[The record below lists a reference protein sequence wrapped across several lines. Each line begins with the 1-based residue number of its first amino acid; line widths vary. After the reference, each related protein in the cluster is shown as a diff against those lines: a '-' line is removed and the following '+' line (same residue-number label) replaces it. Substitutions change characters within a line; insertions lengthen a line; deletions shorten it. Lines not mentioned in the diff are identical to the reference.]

1 LSDELFLAIVVF
13 LFAGGVVG
21 TLLGFTFYYNEKRM
35 VVYWKG
41 RYEVAYKDYLQAMDA
56 RIRDTS
62 KIYDRWRDSLRTKPS
77 HPEAP
82 PVPSELL
89 GKMIRLCH
97 PDKHRGSASATE
109 VTQWLLE
116 QRK

>member
-1 LSDELFLAIVVF
+1 LTDDLFLAIVVF
-13 LFAGGVVG
+13 MFAAGVVG
-21 TLLGFTFYYNEKRM
+21 TLLGWTFYYAEKRM

-41 RYEVAYKDYLQAMDA
+41 RYEQAYGDYLRSMDA
-56 RIRDTS
+56 RQRATS
-62 KIYDRWRDSLRTKPS
+62 RIYDAWRASLKTKPS

-82 PVPSELL
+82 PVPNELL

>member
-1 LSDELFLAIVVF
+1 MTEDTALALFVLV
-13 LFAGGVVG
+13 FAGGVVG
-21 TLLGFTFYYNEKRM
+21 TLMGFTFYYNEKRM
-35 VVYWKG
+35 VVYWKD
-41 RYEVAYKDYLQAMDA
+41 RYNLAIKDYFLAVERGTRERA
-56 RIRDTS
+56 RIYEAWQAS
-62 KIYDRWRDSLRTKPS
+62 TKKKTS

-82 PVPSELL
+82 PVPNELL

-97 PDKHRGSASATE
+97 PDRHKGSDAATE

>member
-1 LSDELFLAIVVF
+1 
-13 LFAGGVVG
+13 
-21 TLLGFTFYYNEKRM
+21 M

-41 RYEVAYKDYLQAMDA
+41 RYEVVYKDYLAAMQA
-56 RIRDTS
+56 RQRDTS
-62 KIYDRWRDSLRTKPS
+62 RIYDAWRASIGTKPS
-77 HPEAP
+77 KPESP
-82 PVPSELL
+82 PVPNELL

-97 PDKHRGSASATE
+97 PDKHRGSDAATE

>member
-1 LSDELFLAIVVF
+1 MSDDAFIAILSA
-13 LFAGGVVG
+13 LFAVGIVG
-21 TLLGFTFYYNEKRM
+21 TVLGWTFYAAEKRM

-41 RYEVAYKDYLQAMDA
+41 RYEVTWNDYLKAVEA
-56 RIRDTS
+56 RQRDVS
-62 KIYDRWRDSLRTKPS
+62 RIYDAWRASIGTKPS
-77 HPEAP
+77 KPEAAS
-82 PVPSELL
+82 VPDELL

-97 PDKHRGSASATE
+97 PDKHRGSDAATE